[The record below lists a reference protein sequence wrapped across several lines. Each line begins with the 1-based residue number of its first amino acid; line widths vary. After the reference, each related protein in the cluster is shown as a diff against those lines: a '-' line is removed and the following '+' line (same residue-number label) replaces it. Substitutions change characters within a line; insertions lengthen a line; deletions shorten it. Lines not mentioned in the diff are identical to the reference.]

1 MIFENFSNYE
11 NIESENRKRKDS
23 KNVFLFFLFTFV
35 FTLKGYFDM
44 DDVKGVD
51 YNGRY
56 LFKLRNLLE
65 RLSRERESPFDVRK

>member
-1 MIFENFSNYE
+1 
-11 NIESENRKRKDS
+11 
-23 KNVFLFFLFTFV
+23 
-35 FTLKGYFDM
+35 M

-65 RLSRERESPFDVRK
+65 RLSRERESSFDVHKQGLKCNSFRIT

>member
-1 MIFENFSNYE
+1 MYSF
-11 NIESENRKRKDS
+11 
-23 KNVFLFFLFTFV
+23 FFLFTFV

>member
-1 MIFENFSNYE
+1 MRVK
-11 NIESENRKRKDS
+11 IERERILKMYS
-23 KNVFLFFLFTFV
+23 FFFLFTFV

>member
-1 MIFENFSNYE
+1 MMMKMYSF
-11 NIESENRKRKDS
+11 
-23 KNVFLFFLFTFV
+23 FFLFTFV

>member
-1 MIFENFSNYE
+1 
-11 NIESENRKRKDS
+11 
-23 KNVFLFFLFTFV
+23 
-35 FTLKGYFDM
+35 M

-65 RLSRERESPFDVRK
+65 RLSRERESSFDVRKQGLKCNSFRIT

>member
-1 MIFENFSNYE
+1 MYSFF
-11 NIESENRKRKDS
+11 
-23 KNVFLFFLFTFV
+23 FFLFTFV